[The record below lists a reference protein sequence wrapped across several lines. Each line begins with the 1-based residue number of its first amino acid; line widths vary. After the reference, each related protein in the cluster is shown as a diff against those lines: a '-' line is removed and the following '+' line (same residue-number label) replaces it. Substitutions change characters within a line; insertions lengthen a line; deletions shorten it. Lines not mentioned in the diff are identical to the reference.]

1 MSKPRKVMHTALC
14 SACGKVYSDKQWK
27 TKKLCCG
34 RNPIIYESMNEQ
46 FAGEAILEYL
56 RARS

>member
-1 MSKPRKVMHTALC
+1 MHTALC